1 MQGLVDISMVAQ
13 ENLRM
18 SAANSVTTLGGTT
31 EDIIKALDEKFN
43 TGLAGIVGKVSE
55 NGI

>member
-1 MQGLVDISMVAQ
+1 MVAQ